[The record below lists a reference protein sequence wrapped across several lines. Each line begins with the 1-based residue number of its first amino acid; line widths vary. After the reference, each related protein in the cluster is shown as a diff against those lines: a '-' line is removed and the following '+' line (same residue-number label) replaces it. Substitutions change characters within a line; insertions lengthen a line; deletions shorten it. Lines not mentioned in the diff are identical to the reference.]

1 MDELYRTAKDY
12 LKNHNVLSLA
22 TCNGLQPWVAPVF
35 YAVHADK
42 LVFLSAPH
50 TRHCK
55 NLTAN
60 TFVAGSI
67 QEDYSDWSEIKGFQ
81 LQGQVQQVSS
91 ERLSDCIA
99 AYSKKFPV
107 TGVHAPAEISEALA
121 RILWFELTV
130 QQIHFVDNSRG
141 LGHRDELVP
150 ERLFGF

>member
-1 MDELYRTAKDY
+1 M
-12 LKNHNVLSLA
+12 
-22 TCNGLQPWVAPVF
+22 APVF
-35 YAVHADK
+35 YTVHEDK